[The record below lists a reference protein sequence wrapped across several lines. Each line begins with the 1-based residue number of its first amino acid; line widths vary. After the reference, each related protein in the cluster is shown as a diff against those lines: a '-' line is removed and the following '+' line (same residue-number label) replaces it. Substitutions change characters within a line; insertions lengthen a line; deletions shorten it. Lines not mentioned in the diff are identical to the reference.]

1 MENLETFLKNE
12 EKEYKQRVIEKTKTG
27 LKMEY
32 IAFNLA
38 IKENVQWLEEAYQKY
53 MNNEITKSAFE
64 YRIND
69 NKQHINHWQNMIEIV
84 VDELLKRSETDDIN
98 I

>member
-12 EKEYKQRVIEKTKTG
+12 EENYKTKV
-27 LKMEY
+27 LKKGIFWLETEY
-32 IAFNLA
+32 LAFNLA
-38 IKENVQWLEEAYQKY
+38 IKENVQWLEDAYQKY
-53 MNNEITKSAFE
+53 MNNEINKSAFE

-69 NKQHINHWQNMIEIV
+69 EKQHINHWQNMIKIV